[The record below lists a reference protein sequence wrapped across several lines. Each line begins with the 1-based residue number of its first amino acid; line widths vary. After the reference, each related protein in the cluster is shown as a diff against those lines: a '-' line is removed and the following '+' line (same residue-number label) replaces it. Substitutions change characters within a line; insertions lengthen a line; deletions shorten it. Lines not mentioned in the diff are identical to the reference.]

1 MGLPLTDPADT
12 SRPTRSSDA
21 TTGTE
26 AGAWSNGEAGS
37 DNQDHGL
44 PEGSIEPAPTSDP
57 SPPRTPPHAPTPGNR
72 GVSGTSEH
80 ALASPSQSLGRVPCV
95 VGIGASAGGLAP
107 LEDFFASLP
116 ERSGVAFVVVQ
127 HLSPDFKSLMKEL
140 LSRHTNMAVHRVEGD
155 TPVSPDTVYLI
166 PPGQNMRIEGGV
178 LKLEAQDRSPGHHP
192 LLPIDRFFEALANDL
207 GDRAVAIVLSGT
219 GSDGTQGIR
228 RIGET
233 GGLVLVQDPETAE
246 FDGMPRSAIATEQ
259 AHFVQPPDQLARTI
273 YEYALRLDVA
283 GQGTIA
289 DGPLAGEHA
298 PNQLAGQI
306 EQVIGLLR
314 TPGGMDFACYKS
326 GTLARRIQR
335 RMLIAGHEDFDQYV
349 RVLAEDSGERTALR
363 NDLLIG
369 VTAFFRDPHAWAAL
383 ERHALP
389 RLVAEAHGPLRVW
402 VTACSTG
409 EEVYTLA
416 MLLTEEMERQGK
428 RPQFKIFAT
437 DVDARAI
444 ERASAGVYPAPIAA
458 DVGEE
463 RLARYFVPAAGGF
476 RVNRELRGHAI
487 FSTHNLTTDAP
498 FTRLDLVTCRNVLI
512 YMQHELQM
520 RLLASLHFGLRH
532 RGVLLLG
539 SAESTGDLENEFEVV
554 DGRWKIYAKKHDVV
568 LPVRRRQPAGDPMDS
583 LRRRVGLGDT
593 TTQRR
598 NTMVLSE
605 AHRLLLKHMGG
616 MCLTL
621 GDGLELMH
629 AFGQTTT
636 YLRVPEGGVQTDVS
650 TMLLK
655 DLVLP
660 LRTAT
665 HRAESTGEPIAISAL
680 SVDTGTA
687 EQPERTLIDL
697 TVERVSATNLHPA
710 FYLALITPHRA
721 QIAVPDEDGGF
732 DVDKAMAD
740 RISGL
745 ETELQR
751 SRENLQATI
760 EELETTNEEQQAS
773 NEELV
778 AANEELQSTNEELHS
793 VNEELYTVNAEY
805 QAKNLELAEVYADL
819 ENLLRSTD
827 VGVLF
832 LDQEL
837 VVRSFTPRF
846 ARYLPIREADVGR
859 PISELAVRIGD
870 IDLAELARAA
880 ASDGV
885 DQADGGERVA
895 IGEDGTRLQVKVLP
909 YLRRSGTDQGLVV
922 TLVDV
927 TELSRATEDANQAR
941 QLVERIYR
949 HSPAMLQ
956 SIDAEG
962 RLIRVS
968 KAWCETL
975 GYTEEDVIGRPSVD
989 FLTPA
994 SREYALREV
1003 LPRFQETGH
1012 CENVRYQMVKKDG
1025 GIIDVLLTANVEIDD
1040 HGELHETAAML
1051 VDVTEA
1057 ERIERESVRIRRGME
1072 QAMPAYARVGADG
1085 LYEDVNDAHCA
1096 LIGHPRDALIGTSW
1110 LDIID
1115 EDDHDRMAEA
1125 LALLEQ
1131 QDTADI
1137 DVYVRRPDGST
1148 ICKREV
1154 LVAIRDASG
1163 ACVGHHR
1170 FARDITE
1177 QKRLEQDLT
1186 RANRELERKNR
1197 EMEEFV
1203 YTISHDLKSPLV
1215 TISGLVGFIRKL
1227 LANGEHNRVPDLAL
1241 SVEETTLRMR
1251 EKIEDLLEL
1260 SRLGR
1265 SEAQQERVD
1274 LREVVLSVLHEHR
1287 NSLAR
1292 MGADISV
1299 DELPTVVGDP
1309 RKLARV
1315 FEFLVINAMKH
1326 AQPAGTLQLTI
1337 EPIGRPACDA
1347 GEVGVRVRDNG
1358 VGVDS
1363 SHQERIF
1370 ELFSR
1375 GKTNAEGAGIGLA
1388 LVRRVMDLHG
1398 GRVWTEPADVNGGDR
1413 AHAPG
1418 ASFCVAFPCPPPS
1431 DSHRVNP

>member
-1 MGLPLTDPADT
+1 MGSVEPA
-12 SRPTRSSDA
+12 PT
-21 TTGTE
+21 
-26 AGAWSNGEAGS
+26 
-37 DNQDHGL
+37 
-44 PEGSIEPAPTSDP
+44 IEPAPTSNP
-57 SPPRTPPHAPTPGNR
+57 SPTRSPAPP
-72 GVSGTSEH
+72 
-80 ALASPSQSLGRVPCV
+80 LGRVPCV

-116 ERSGVAFVVVQ
+116 AGSGVAFVVVQ

-140 LSRHTNMAVHRVEGD
+140 LSRHTKMDVHRVQGD
-155 TPVSPDTVYLI
+155 TPVMPETVYLI

-207 GDRAVAIVLSGT
+207 GDRAVAVVLSGT

-228 RIGET
+228 RIGEV

-246 FDGMPRSAIATEQ
+246 FDGMPRSAIATDQ
-259 AHFVQPPDQLARTI
+259 AHFVQPPDQLARTVF
-273 YEYALRLDVA
+273 EYAARLDVA
-283 GQGTIA
+283 APVDAGGT
-289 DGPLAGEHA
+289 DGGAHA
-298 PNQLAGQI
+298 PDRSHERDVDRI
-306 EQVIGLLR
+306 DQVIGLLR
-314 TPGGMDFACYKS
+314 TPGGMDFACYKR
-326 GTLARRIQR
+326 GTLGRRIQR
-335 RMLIAGHEDFDQYV
+335 RMLIAGHKDFDAYA
-349 RVLAEDSGERTALR
+349 RVLAEDEAERTALR

-369 VTAFFRDPHAWAAL
+369 VTAFFRDPHAWKAL
-383 ERHALP
+383 ARHALP
-389 RLVAEAHGPLRVW
+389 RLVAEARGPVRVW

-409 EEVYTLA
+409 EEVYSLA
-416 MLLTEEMERQGK
+416 MLLTEEMERQHK

-437 DVDARAI
+437 DVDPRAI
-444 ERASAGVYPAPIAA
+444 ERASAGTYHASIAS
-458 DVGEE
+458 DVGED
-463 RLARYFVPAAGGF
+463 RLARFFVPTAEGY
-476 RVNRELRGHAI
+476 RVNRDLRGHAI

-520 RLLASLHFGLRH
+520 RLLATLHFGLRH
-532 RGVLLLG
+532 KGVLFLG
-539 SAESTGDLENEFEVV
+539 SAETTGELEQEFEAI
-554 DGRWKIYAKKHDVV
+554 DGRWKIFAKAHDVV
-568 LPVRRRQPAGDPMDS
+568 LPVRRRQVTADSMDS
-583 LRRRVGLGDT
+583 MRRRIGMAET
-593 TTQRR
+593 AAQRHS
-598 NTMVLSE
+598 TMVLSE
-605 AHRLLLKHMGG
+605 AHRLLLRHVGG
-616 MCLTL
+616 VCLTL
-621 GDGLELMH
+621 DERLELMH

-636 YLRVPEGGVQTDVS
+636 YLRVPEGGVQTDAS
-650 TMLLK
+650 AMLSK

-660 LRTAT
+660 LRTAV
-665 HRAESTGEPIAISAL
+665 HRAESTGKPITISAL
-680 SVDTGTA
+680 SADLGDA
-687 EQPERTLIDL
+687 DAPDRTLLDL
-697 TVERVSATNLHPA
+697 TVERVAATNLHPA

-721 QIAVPDEDGGF
+721 QVAAPDAGEF

-740 RISGL
+740 RIQGL
-745 ETELQR
+745 ELELQR

-793 VNEELYTVNAEY
+793 VNEELYTVNAEH
-805 QAKNLELAEVYADL
+805 QAKNMELAEVYADL

-832 LDQEL
+832 LDEEL

-859 PISELAVRIGD
+859 PIGELAVRIGD
-870 IDLAELARAA
+870 VDLAELAKAA
-880 ASDGV
+880 VRSGVGHADAS
-885 DQADGGERVA
+885 ERVA
-895 IGEDGTRLQVKVLP
+895 VGEDGTRLQVRVLP
-909 YLRRSGTDQGLVV
+909 YLRRSGHDQGLVL

-927 TELSRATEDANQAR
+927 TELSRATEEAQQAR
-941 QLVERIYR
+941 QLVERVYR
-949 HSPAMLQ
+949 HSPVMLH
-956 SIDAEG
+956 SIDAQG

-968 KAWCETL
+968 KAWCQTL
-975 GYTEEDVIGRPSVD
+975 GYSEEEVLGRPSID

-994 SREYALREV
+994 SREHALREV
-1003 LPRFQETGH
+1003 LPRFRQTGH
-1012 CENVRYQMVKKDG
+1012 CENVRYQMVRKDG
-1025 GIIDVLLTANVEIDD
+1025 GIIDVLLTANGDLD
-1040 HGELHETAAML
+1040 AKGQMHETAAVL

-1057 ERIERESVRIRRGME
+1057 ERMEREAMGIRRGME
-1072 QAMPAYARVGADG
+1072 QAMPAYARVGPQG
-1085 LYEDVNDAHCA
+1085 LYEEANDAHCT
-1096 LIGHPRDALIGTSW
+1096 LVGRSREEIVGTSW
-1110 LDIID
+1110 LDVIV
-1115 EDDHDRMAEA
+1115 EDDHDTMASA
-1125 LALLEQ
+1125 IARLEHS
-1131 QDTADI
+1131 DTADI
-1137 DVYVRRPDGST
+1137 DIYVRRPDGSR

-1163 ACVGHHR
+1163 ACIGHHR

-1186 RANRELERKNR
+1186 QANRELERKNR

-1227 LANGEHNRVPDLAL
+1227 LAGGEHNRVPDLAL

-1274 LREVVLSVLHEHR
+1274 LGDVVLSVLHEHR
-1287 NSLAR
+1287 NALDR
-1292 MGADISV
+1292 MGAKISV
-1299 DELPTVVGDP
+1299 GTLPTVIGDQ

-1315 FEFLVINAMKH
+1315 FDNLVINAMKH
-1326 AQPAGTLQLTI
+1326 AQPEGTLELHI
-1337 EPIGRPACDA
+1337 EPIGPPSCETS
-1347 GEVGVRVRDNG
+1347 EVGVRVRDNG
-1358 VGVDS
+1358 VGVDA

-1375 GKTNAEGAGIGLA
+1375 GKTTAEGAGIGLA

-1398 GRVWTEPADVNGGDR
+1398 GRVWAEPADIQGGDR
-1413 AHAPG
+1413 PPSPG
-1418 ASFCVAFPCPPPS
+1418 ASFCVAFPYPPPEGERLAS
-1431 DSHRVNP
+1431 G